1 MCLKVYSP
9 KPDKRNNKAKP
20 QNSKNKDAEGQPM
33 TERSGRE
40 SKVSQHTEV
49 SWTSN
54 MSYSRSGTPRGLT
67 PTDVDVDYHRS
78 SSQLSL
84 IPHYQRSP
92 RIIPDVHGYRGPEN
106 QPSLVQIPPRK
117 KYHPLQFV

>member
-1 MCLKVYSP
+1 MCLKVCSP
-9 KPDKRNNKAKP
+9 KPDKRNSKAKL
-20 QNSKNKDAEGQPM
+20 QNSKNKDAEGEPM

-40 SKVSQHTEV
+40 SKASQHTEV

-54 MSYSRSGTPRGLT
+54 MSYSRLGTPRGLT

-84 IPHYQRSP
+84 IPHHQRSP
-92 RIIPDVHGYRGPEN
+92 RTIPDVHGYHGPEN
-106 QPSLVQIPPRK
+106 QNQTPPRK